1 MIVCRDFKEIAHGL
15 LGIIGNEIQATA
27 LSFHVRDAQNQTLC
41 FNASNR
47 YRGVDYSMP
56 HSISTLLNAPLPSD
70 QAYVFAHDKK
80 RDKHFIFVPL
90 NGQSENHGGEGS
102 IAAVV
107 QIELA
112 HEQPSDAHLERLLE
126 QMTLPLQVAIEREMI
141 FRDMD
146 KKREEIYARAIRDP
160 LTGLFTRV
168 YMQDMMQTL
177 LEQDDRNKNKNIS
190 AVMMDID
197 HFKRINDTYGHPQGD
212 VVLKKVAACVL
223 ENCRAGDIPVRL
235 GGEEFITFCTGTAQH
250 NSSRFAERLRGSI
263 ESLKW
268 EYPMNEETITASFG
282 VALRIDYESLD
293 DLVQRT
299 DDALYQAK
307 EQGRNRIIIA
317 DDSIT
322 KS

>member
-15 LGIIGNEIQATA
+15 LDIISSEIQATA
-27 LSFHVRDAQNQTLC
+27 LSFHVRDAQQHTLY

-47 YRGVDYSMP
+47 YRGVDYVMP
-56 HSISTLLNAPLPSD
+56 ETIAAMLNNPAANA
-70 QAYVFAHDKK
+70 QAYILAHDKK
-80 RDKHFIFVPL
+80 QDKHYIFVPL
-90 NGQSENHGGEGS
+90 NGQSTHQHIEGS
-102 IAAVV
+102 IDAVV

-112 HEQPSDAHLERLLE
+112 EAQHSDEHLQRLLE

-212 VVLKKVAACVL
+212 VVLKKVAACLL

-235 GGEEFITFCTGTAQH
+235 GGEEFITFCTGTAQQQ
-250 NSSRFAERLRGSI
+250 
-263 ESLKW
+263 
-268 EYPMNEETITASFG
+268 SFC
-282 VALRIDYESLD
+282 
-293 DLVQRT
+293 RT
-299 DDALYQAK
+299 PA
-307 EQGRNRIIIA
+307 
-317 DDSIT
+317 
-322 KS
+322 